1 MDDNWLTRDDC
12 IAQARQLVTELEA
25 GNEAGASSLLDRL
38 TRSRDD
44 GLFQEL
50 GKLTRDLHEALNSFH
65 VDSRVSALA
74 QTDIPDAQ
82 ERLSYVITMTEQAA
96 HRTLSVVEE
105 ALPVSDEL
113 KRDADDLLAQWHRFR
128 RRDMSI
134 EEFRELSSTLDDFFS
149 QTSDRAARLSQ
160 HLSDVL
166 MAQDFQDL
174 TGQIIRKV
182 IALVKEVEENLV
194 SLVRIS
200 GARMKGADG
209 VSVMQ
214 DDRGCQGP
222 TVPGVDN
229 VAEVV
234 SGQDDVD
241 DILSSLGF

>member
-1 MDDNWLTRDDC
+1 MDDNWLTRADC
-12 IAQARQLVTELEA
+12 LAQARQLVTELEA
-25 GNEAGASSLLDRL
+25 GNEAGASRLLDDL

-50 GKLTRDLHEALNSFH
+50 GKLTRELHEALNSFQL
-65 VDSRVSALA
+65 DSRVSDLA

-96 HRTLSVVEE
+96 HRTLSAVEE

-113 KRDADDLLAQWHRFR
+113 KRDADELLTQWQRFR

-134 EEFRELSSTLDDFFS
+134 DEFRALSSTLDDFFS
-149 QTSDRAARLSQ
+149 QTSQRAASLSRQ
-160 HLSDVL
+160 LSEVL

-182 IALVKEVEENLV
+182 ITLVKEVEENLV

-200 GARMKGADG
+200 GARMKATDI
-209 VSVMQ
+209 VATTQ

-222 TVPGVDN
+222 TVPGVDS
-229 VAEVV
+229 VADVV

>member
-1 MDDNWLTRDDC
+1 MDENRLTTDDC
-12 IAQARQLVTELEA
+12 LAQARQLVRELEA
-25 GNEAGASSLLDRL
+25 GNETAAGQLLEDL
-38 TRSRDD
+38 SRSRDA

-50 GKLTRDLHEALNSFH
+50 GKLTRELHEALNSFH

-74 QTDIPDAQ
+74 HTDIPDAQ

-96 HRTLSVVEE
+96 HRTLSAVEE
-105 ALPVSDEL
+105 ALPAADALKHDADEL
-113 KRDADDLLAQWHRFR
+113 LAEWQRFR
-128 RRDMSI
+128 RRDMNI
-134 EEFRELSSTLDDFFS
+134 EEFRALSSTLDKFFS
-149 QTSDRAARLSQ
+149 QTSERATHVSR

-182 IALVKEVEENLV
+182 ITLVKEVEENLV

-200 GARMKGADG
+200 GARMKGTDDA
-209 VSVMQ
+209 SAQQ
-214 DDRGCQGP
+214 DDRGCYGP

-229 VAEVV
+229 VVEVV